1 MPNQHDDSMYEIGF
15 GKPPKHT
22 RFRKGL
28 SGNPKGRPKGR
39 RNLATV
45 LERTL
50 QERVVINEN
59 GVRRTVTKLEAAVKQ
74 LVNKAAAGDLA
85 ALRQLTAL
93 AVSSGD
99 QVVDTRTNELA
110 ATDLEIMLGALKRLE
125 GCAKEGG
132 DVED

>member
-1 MPNQHDDSMYEIGF
+1 MPNQHDDSTYEIGF

-93 AVSSGD
+93 AGSSGD

-110 ATDLEIMLGALKRLE
+110 ATDLEIMRGALKRLE

>member
-1 MPNQHDDSMYEIGF
+1 MAKKDDDSAYEIGF
-15 GKPPKHT
+15 GKPPEHS

-45 LERTL
+45 LERSL
-50 QERVVINEN
+50 QEKVVINEN

-93 AVSSGD
+93 AGSVAEQG
-99 QVVDTRTNELA
+99 VEKATNEL
-110 ATDLEIMLGALKRLE
+110 TDIDLEVMQGVIKRLE
-125 GCAKEGG
+125 GCAKGKDDEN
-132 DVED
+132 

>member
-1 MPNQHDDSMYEIGF
+1 MPDDPNKTYDVGF
-15 GKPPKHT
+15 GKPPKPSQ
-22 RFRKGL
+22 FRKGF

-74 LVNKAAAGDLA
+74 LVNRAASGDLGA
-85 ALRQLTAL
+85 MRQLTAL
-93 AVSSGD
+93 AGSAED
-99 QVVDTRTNELA
+99 QQVAPPTRQLDQDDQKVMENV
-110 ATDLEIMLGALKRLE
+110 LKRFKKSAN
-125 GCAKEGG
+125 G
-132 DVED
+132 EDNENH